1 MAIQA
6 VMIYITGLQQSFAP
20 RNDGKI
26 TYYTQIKSFK
36 NMTEKLQKLLA
47 ATGIGSRREIES
59 WISAGRVKVNGEPAH
74 LGQRVTAQAN
84 VYVDGRRV
92 GLPQLSNASLERQVL
107 MYHKP
112 EGEMCT
118 RDDPEG
124 RRTVFASLP
133 RLNEGRWI
141 LVGRLDI
148 NTTGLLLVT
157 NDGELA
163 NRLMHPSS
171 EIEREYA
178 VRVLGDATPEIINNL
193 TQGVLLD
200 DGMAKFQRILDAGG
214 QGANHWY
221 HVVVTEGRNREV
233 RRLWESQGLK
243 VSRLIRIRFGK
254 ITLPRSLHQGKWQRI
269 EETMLNQLVESV
281 GLQAYNAEKSLAP
294 VRARGKSAVRKFPS
308 TKFPTASSFPK
319 KRR

>member
-1 MAIQA
+1 
-6 VMIYITGLQQSFAP
+6 
-20 RNDGKI
+20 
-26 TYYTQIKSFK
+26 
-36 NMTEKLQKLLA
+36 MTEKLQKLLA

-59 WISAGRVKVNGEPAH
+59 WISAGRVVVDGQAAH
-74 LGQRVTAQAN
+74 LGQRVTEHAS
-84 VYVDGRRV
+84 VYVDGKRMI
-92 GLPQLSNASLERQVL
+92 LPSISQASRERQVL

-133 RLNEGRWI
+133 RLQEGRWI

-171 EIEREYA
+171 QIEREYA
-178 VRVLGDATPEIINNL
+178 VRVLGDATPEILAQL
-193 TQGVLLD
+193 TEGVLLD
-200 DGMAKFQRILDAGG
+200 DGIAKFQRIIDAGG

-243 VSRLIRIRFGK
+243 VSRLIRVRFGC
-254 ITLPRSLHQGKWQRI
+254 IALPRAVHQGKWERL
-269 EETMLNQLVESV
+269 EDATVKQLVESV
-281 GLQAYNAEKSLAP
+281 QLTTTQNTSSNTTPRPRKKTF
-294 VRARGKSAVRKFPS
+294 RSAAFRNRPLRS
-308 TKFPTASSFPK
+308 
-319 KRR
+319 RRT

>member
-1 MAIQA
+1 VAIQA

-118 RDDPEG
+118 RDDPE
-124 RRTVFASLP
+124 
-133 RLNEGRWI
+133 
-141 LVGRLDI
+141 
-148 NTTGLLLVT
+148 GLLLVT

>member
-118 RDDPEG
+118 RDDPE
-124 RRTVFASLP
+124 
-133 RLNEGRWI
+133 
-141 LVGRLDI
+141 
-148 NTTGLLLVT
+148 GLLLVT